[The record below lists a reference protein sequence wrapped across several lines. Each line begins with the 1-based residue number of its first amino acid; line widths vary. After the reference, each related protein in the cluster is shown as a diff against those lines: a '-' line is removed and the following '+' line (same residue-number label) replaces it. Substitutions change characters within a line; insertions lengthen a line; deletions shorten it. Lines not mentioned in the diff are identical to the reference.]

1 MEIIIDNIKYDL
13 RTEENGAYVVENNY
27 KGEVV
32 IPAEIQVDGLTI
44 PVIGIEEDAFYGC
57 DDVICIT
64 LPDGLKV
71 IEKSAFESMSQLT
84 EIVIPDSVEYIGE
97 NAFSDCENLKKV
109 VLPSQMKYLPA
120 DLFES
125 CGALEEIEIPAGV
138 KRIGDGCFAACEK
151 LKHIVLP
158 KGLEQIESRAFHF
171 CESLEEIHI
180 PCSVKEIGEAAF
192 YSCLSLKGIVL
203 PEGIEYVPVDCFTMC
218 QSLEHVEIP
227 ASVKMVEVGAFDLTL
242 YKRNG
247 IHYAHDLLVS
257 VGRVD
262 TPDGCLTIRS
272 GIGVVCDSAVSDY
285 NNTLRKV
292 VCPASLRQIGR
303 CAFRYSHN
311 LEEVVLNEG
320 LEFIDGGAFADCK
333 KLRRIYIPSTV
344 KRIETNPFCGCDML
358 EEIVVS
364 PDNPYFDSR
373 GHCNAILETATNR
386 LIAACRTSH
395 IPDDTKVIGAV
406 AFADIDTL
414 EQLTLP
420 ASVTCIEWNAF
431 NGCKNLS
438 EVVFPSQLSYVG
450 EEAFH
455 HTAWLAKQPQGMVIM
470 GKVLYQYRSCGTIFF
485 EPDCVIPEGIE
496 YIARYAFQWLQYPM
510 RVFLPRSLKTC
521 APGAFHSLD
530 YDPILIR
537 PEGVPADYPC
547 TDTTYH
553 SAWIDG
559 LFYVLDDFCKT
570 ATVTRPYERQ
580 LYRGHIRIP
589 EQVSYEGLTYTVNC
603 IGYRAFAFDD
613 QYAYEVFEEKD
624 LGRVVD
630 GCSVLESPCYIEI
643 PASVTRIEDE
653 AFLRCF
659 DLCCVHLHGEA
670 SIGLDAFKDCHGLQ
684 TILVPTDLVE
694 QYNQHHSALR
704 DYISDCVTQID
715 GIFYQLDSHQQK
727 ARVVAHYHSNE
738 EKYAQYTG
746 HIAIPASVAY
756 KGLTYQVLAISA
768 YTFYQSSIDAIDLP
782 DGLETIGREA
792 FTYCE
797 NLRYLDIPDT
807 VTTIGKAAFAG
818 CESLRYVRLS
828 EGLRLMQPELF
839 AGCSQLQTV
848 LLGSQIKNI
857 GTKAFSDCQ
866 QLRTIYLPET
876 VKKICPEAFYN
887 CSHLKELR
895 IPDSVHIF
903 DMNALAYCDELST
916 LIFGPNIAGIT
927 PLKDNQYLCPTIYV
941 PRDKVDAYCK
951 LGLES
956 MREDVHSIEEMEQE
970 SFDELMDWFVQWQLS
985 QYDHDDELTRDD
997 TAHPEE

>member
-57 DDVICIT
+57 DDVTCVT

-84 EIVIPDSVEYIGE
+84 EIVIPDSVEHIGE

-109 VLPSQMKYLPA
+109 VLPSQIKYLPA

-192 YSCLSLKGIVL
+192 YSCLRLKSIVL
-203 PEGIEYVPVDCFTMC
+203 PEGIEYVPVDCFALC
-218 QSLEHVEIP
+218 QSLEHIDIP
-227 ASVKMVEVGAFDLTL
+227 ASVQLVEAGALDQTP
-242 YKRNG
+242 YNRHG

-257 VGRVD
+257 VGNVD
-262 TPDGCLTIRS
+262 TPDGCLTIPE
-272 GIGVVCDSAVSDY
+272 GIRVVCDTAVSDHDH
-285 NNTLRKV
+285 TLRRV
-292 VCPASLRQIGR
+292 VCPSSLRQIGR

-344 KRIETNPFCGCDML
+344 KRIETNPFCCCDML

-373 GHCNAILETATNR
+373 ANCNAILNTATNC

-395 IPDDTKVIGAV
+395 IPDDTEVIGAV

-420 ASVTCIEWNAF
+420 ESVTRIEWNAF

-470 GKVLYQYRSCGTIFF
+470 GKVLYQYRSYNSIFF

-521 APGAFHSLD
+521 APGAFHSID

-553 SAWIDG
+553 SAWIDD

-589 EQVSYEGLTYTVNC
+589 DQVSYEGLTYTVNC

-630 GCSVLESPCYIEI
+630 GCSVLESPCYVEI

-694 QYNQHHSALR
+694 NYCQQHSTLR
-704 DYISDCVTQID
+704 EYISDRVTQID
-715 GIFYQLDSHQQK
+715 GILYQLDTHQQK

-746 HIAIPASVAY
+746 HIAIPATIDY
-756 KGLTYQVLAISA
+756 QGIIYQVVAISA
-768 YTFYQSSIDAIDLP
+768 YAFYQSSIEAIDLP

-818 CESLRYVRLS
+818 CESLCYVRLS

-970 SFDELMDWFVQWQLS
+970 SFDELMDWFVHWQLS
-985 QYDHDDELTRDD
+985 QDRDDLPTHDDTVR
-997 TAHPEE
+997 HEE

>member
-57 DDVICIT
+57 DDVTCVT

-84 EIVIPDSVEYIGE
+84 EIVIPDSVEHIGE

-109 VLPSQMKYLPA
+109 VLPSQIKYLPS

-125 CGALEEIEIPAGV
+125 CGALEEIEIPASV

-158 KGLEQIESRAFHF
+158 DGLEQIEARAFHF

-192 YSCLSLKGIVL
+192 YSCSSLKSIVL

-285 NNTLRKV
+285 DNTLRKV
-292 VCPASLRQIGR
+292 VCPSSLRQIGR
-303 CAFRYSHN
+303 DAFRDSEN

-320 LEFIDGGAFADCK
+320 LECIDGGAFDFCK
-333 KLRRIYIPSTV
+333 KLKRIYIPSTV
-344 KRIETNPFCGCDML
+344 KRIEANPFCCCDML

-364 PDNPYFDSR
+364 PENPYFDSH
-373 GHCNAILETATNR
+373 GNCNAIIETASNR
-386 LIAACRTSH
+386 LVSACKTSF
-395 IPDDTKVIGAV
+395 IPEGVEEIGVA
-406 AFADIDTL
+406 AFAVINTL
-414 EQLTLP
+414 EKITIP
-420 ASVTCIEWNAF
+420 ESVKRIEWNAF
-431 NGCKNLS
+431 FGCENLS
-438 EVVFPSQLSYVG
+438 EVVFPRQLSYVG
-450 EEAFH
+450 HDAFFQ
-455 HTAWLAKQPQGMVIM
+455 TAWLDKQPQGMLIM
-470 GKVLYQYRSCGTIFF
+470 GKVLYQYRPYNTMDF

-496 YIARYAFQWLQYPM
+496 SISHYAFNNVQSPI

-521 APGAFHSLD
+521 ASGAFTNFD
-530 YDPILIR
+530 YDPVVVR
-537 PEGVPADYPC
+537 PEGVADDYPYADN
-547 TDTTYH
+547 TLH
-553 SAWIDG
+553 SAWIDN
-559 LFYVLDDFCKT
+559 LLYVLDDCSKT
-570 ATVTRPYERQ
+570 STVTRPYERQ
-580 LYRGHIRIP
+580 LYRGRIQIP
-589 EQVSYEGLTYTVNC
+589 EQVSYDGITYTVTC
-603 IGYRAFAFDD
+603 IGYRAFAFDENYCD
-613 QYAYEVFEEKD
+613 YAFEEKD
-624 LGRVVD
+624 MGRVVD
-630 GCSVLESPCYIEI
+630 GCSVLETPCYIEI
-643 PASVTRIEDE
+643 PASVTQIEDE
-653 AFLRCF
+653 AFLSCI
-659 DLCCVHLHGEA
+659 DLCCVQLHGKV
-670 SIGLDAFKDCHGLQ
+670 SIGKDAFKNCHSLQ
-684 TILVPTDLVE
+684 TILVPTE
-694 QYNQHHSALR
+694 QMETYSQYLKPLHECLA
-704 DYISDCVTQID
+704 DCVTQID
-715 GIFYQLDSHQQK
+715 GIFYQLDTQQK
-727 ARVVAHYHSNE
+727 KAKVVAHYHSDE
-738 EKYAQYTG
+738 ERFTQYKG
-746 HIAIPASVAY
+746 HITIPSTIEY
-756 KGLTYQVLAISA
+756 NGLTYKVIAICDRV
-768 YTFYQSSIDAIDLP
+768 FYQSDIEEIDLP
-782 DGLETIGREA
+782 YGIESIGRDA
-792 FTYCE
+792 FMYCE
-797 NLRYLDIPDT
+797 KLRYLDIPDT
-807 VTTIGKAAFAG
+807 VTTIGEAAFAG
-818 CESLRYVRLS
+818 CISLRYARLS
-828 EGLRLMQPELF
+828 ESLCLMQKELF
-839 AGCSQLQTV
+839 SGCSQLQTV

-857 GTKAFSDCQ
+857 GADAFSDCE
-866 QLRTIYLPET
+866 QLRTIYLPES
-876 VKKICPEAFYN
+876 VKKIGTGAFHN
-887 CSHLKELR
+887 CGNLQELR
-895 IPDSVHIF
+895 IPDAVHIL
-903 DMNALAYCDELST
+903 DMNALDYCDELST
-916 LIFGPNIAGIT
+916 LILGPNITGIK
-927 PLKDNQYLCPTIYV
+927 PIEDNQYVFPTIYV

-956 MREDVHSIEEMEQE
+956 MREDVHAIEEMEEE
-970 SFDELMDWFVQWQLS
+970 SMDELMDWFVQWQLS

>member
-1 MEIIIDNIKYDL
+1 MEIIIDKIKYAL
-13 RTEENGAYVVENNY
+13 CAEENGAYVVENHY
-27 KGEVV
+27 KGEVH
-32 IPAEIQVDGLTI
+32 IPAHISVNGQSI
-44 PVIGIEEDAFYGC
+44 PVIGIAEDAFYSC
-57 DDVICIT
+57 DDVTSVT
-64 LPDGLKV
+64 LPDGLQT
-71 IEKSAFESMSQLT
+71 IENSAFESMNGLRA
-84 EIVIPDSVEYIGE
+84 IVIPDTVNHIGE
-97 NAFSDCENLKKV
+97 LAFSDCQNLQQV
-109 VLPSQMKYLPA
+109 TLPAGLKHLSA

-125 CGALEEIEIPAGV
+125 CHALEQIILPQGV
-138 KRIGDGCFAACEK
+138 KTIGYGCFAACQS
-151 LKHIVLP
+151 LQRIVLP
-158 KGLEQIESRAFHF
+158 EGLERIDSRAFDM
-171 CESLEEIHI
+171 CESLTDIHI
-180 PCSVKEIGEAAF
+180 PSTVREIGEAAF
-192 YSCLSLKGIVL
+192 YACHSLQRIAL
-203 PEGIEYVPVDCFTMC
+203 PEGLTFVPVDCFALC
-218 QSLEHVEIP
+218 QSLEHIDIP
-227 ASVKMVEVGAFDLTL
+227 ASVQLVEAGALDQTP
-242 YKRNG
+242 YHRQG

-257 VGRVD
+257 VGSVD
-262 TPDGCLTIRS
+262 TPDGCLTIPE
-272 GIGVVCDSAVSDY
+272 GIRVVCDTAVSDHDH
-285 NNTLRKV
+285 TLRRV
-292 VCPASLRQIGR
+292 VCPSSLRQIGR

-344 KRIETNPFCGCDML
+344 KRIETNPFSCCDML

-373 GHCNAILETATNR
+373 ANCNAILETATNR

-395 IPDDTKVIGAV
+395 IPDDTQVIGAV

-420 ASVTCIEWNAF
+420 ASVTRIEWNAF

-510 RVFLPRSLKTC
+510 RVFLPRSLKSC
-521 APGAFHSLD
+521 APGAFYSLD
-530 YDPILIR
+530 YEPILIR

-547 TDTTYH
+547 TDTTCH

-603 IGYRAFAFDD
+603 IGHRAFAFDD
-613 QYAYEVFEEKD
+613 QYAYFVFEEKD

-630 GCSVLESPCYIEI
+630 GCSVLESPCYVEI

-659 DLCCVHLHGEA
+659 DLCCVQLHGET

-694 QYNQHHSALR
+694 QYHQQHSALR
-704 DYISDCVTQID
+704 ETISDCVSQID
-715 GIFYQLDSHQQK
+715 GIFYQLDSQEKK

-746 HIAIPASVAY
+746 HITIPASVAY
-756 KGLTYQVLAISA
+756 KGLTYQVVAISA
-768 YTFYQSSIDAIDLP
+768 NAFYQSSIEAIDLP
-782 DGLETIGREA
+782 HGLETIGREA

-797 NLRYLDIPDT
+797 NLRYLDVPGT
-807 VTTIGKAAFAG
+807 VTTIGEAAFAG

-828 EGLRLMQPELF
+828 EGLRLMRPELF

-857 GTKAFSDCQ
+857 GTKAFSDCE

-876 VKKICPEAFYN
+876 VKKICPGAFYN

-895 IPDSVHIF
+895 IPDAVHIF
-903 DMNALAYCDELST
+903 DMNTLAYCDELST
-916 LIFGPNIAGIT
+916 LIFGPNITGIT
-927 PLKDNQYLCPTIYV
+927 PIKDNQYLCPTIYV
-941 PRDKVDAYCK
+941 PRDKVDTYCY
-951 LGLES
+951 LGLEG
-956 MREDVHSIEEMEQE
+956 MRDQVHSIEEMEE
-970 SFDELMDWFVQWQLS
+970 KSFDELMDWYVQWQLS
-985 QYDHDDELTRDD
+985 QDRDDLPTHDDTVR
-997 TAHPEE
+997 HEE